1 MNNLSHIRNTILK
14 KELTLLP
21 PKTLDNIKFCI
32 TEVINNNIEGD
43 FIETGVWRGGAVI
56 YAYHVLKEFNSKRKI
71 YVADSFSGLPKPNIR
86 DYPQDMGDPHWKIEK
101 LKISLE
107 EVKSN
112 FKLFGDIDENIIF
125 LKGWFKNTLYTNDIK
140 KLSVLRLDG
149 DMYESTW
156 QALDALYPKLSV
168 SGYCIIDDFGHVRA
182 KKATLDYRQKYEIE
196 DEIVLIDKTSGAYP
210 SIYWKKTK

>member
-1 MNNLSHIRNTILK
+1 MNNLSYIRNTILK

-32 TEVINNNIEGD
+32 TEVVNNNIEGD

-56 YAYHVLKEFNSKRKI
+56 YAYHVLKGFNSKKKV

-101 LKISLE
+101 LKVSLE
-107 EVKSN
+107 EVKNN
-112 FKLFGDIDENIIF
+112 FKLFGDIDKNVIF

-168 SGYCIIDDFGHVRA
+168 GGYCIIDDFGHIRA

-196 DEIVLIDKTSGAYP
+196 DEIVLIDKTPGAYP

>member
-1 MNNLSHIRNTILK
+1 MNNLSYIKNTILE

>member
-1 MNNLSHIRNTILK
+1 MNNLSYIRNTILK

-32 TEVINNNIEGD
+32 TEVVNNNIEGD

-56 YAYHVLKEFNSKRKI
+56 YAYHVLKGFNSKKKV

-101 LKISLE
+101 LKVGLE
-107 EVKSN
+107 EVESN
-112 FKLFGDIDENIIF
+112 FKLFGDIDENVIF

-168 SGYCIIDDFGHVRA
+168 GGYCIIDDFGHIRA

-196 DEIVLIDKTSGAYP
+196 DEIVLIDKTPGAYP